1 MDKCSDVMTTHVVS
15 GFKEDTVAA
24 IAALMKREDVGPIP
38 IVEDKQTNKLIGIV
52 TDRDLVVKVI
62 ADGLDPKTT
71 KVKDVMTN
79 KVVACKVDDKID
91 KAMDAMAKYQLRRIP
106 VVESGDK
113 LVGII
118 AQADIATR
126 VDEAKKTAE
135 MVKDISR
142 P

>member
-15 GFKEDTVAA
+15 GLKDDTVAD
-24 IAALMKREDVGPIP
+24 IATLMKREDVGPIP
-38 IVEDKQTNKLIGIV
+38 VVENKQTNKLIGIV
-52 TDRDLVVKVI
+52 TDRDLVLKVI

-106 VVESGDK
+106 VIESGDK